1 MKRIVLLLSILMLA
15 GCDDVLHK
23 KPRYSIA
30 EWEEIETGKK
40 KGHLYTETEYQLYKM
55 TRAL

>member
-15 GCDDVLHK
+15 GCDDVLYK
-23 KPRYSIA
+23 TPRYSIA

-40 KGHLYTETEYQLYKM
+40 KGHLYTEKEYQIYKM
-55 TRAL
+55 ARVL